1 MIKDIDDDLV
11 AERMRSARLRAGFAT
26 KVAAAEASG
35 LGDYRIQE
43 YEKGRNR
50 PRAEALVVLAQL
62 YRCSI
67 DYLLGLT
74 DDPRTVQELLEA
86 APEPEPVSGNQ
97 TTSDFGQAVL
107 DRSKLNSMLGAKNE
121 REFREF
127 LEWKPQPFL
136 LGVHLSPD
144 TELVDAGELEAAA
157 RDVWTRLATRYPK
170 LLGEWLE
177 RRCGDGY

>member
-1 MIKDIDDDLV
+1 MIEDINDDLV

-50 PRAEALVVLAQL
+50 PRAEALVILAQL
-62 YRCSI
+62 YQCSI

-74 DDPRTVQELLEA
+74 DDPRSANELA
-86 APEPEPVSGNQ
+86 ASAESASGNRR
-97 TTSDFGQAVL
+97 TSDSGRAVL
-107 DRSKLNSMLGAKNE
+107 DRSKLNAMLASRNE

-127 LEWKPQPFL
+127 LEWKPQPFV
-136 LGVHLSPD
+136 LGLHLGPD
-144 TELVDAGELEAAA
+144 TEIVESGELEAAA
-157 RDVWTRLATRYPK
+157 RDAWTRLATRYPK
-170 LLGEWLE
+170 LLQEWLG
-177 RRCGDGY
+177 RKCGDGY